1 MALIEINKNP
11 SLRELRWF
19 GLLFL
24 LFWGIVGGI
33 VYVSAESFA
42 VTVSIWLVALA
53 VVVLYYLIPALR
65 RPLYLGWLYAA
76 FPIGWVVSHV
86 VMAATFYLVVTPIGL
101 LMRPLGHDP
110 MKRRVDESAETYWVA
125 YSPQRR
131 SERYFRQF

>member
-76 FPIGWVVSHV
+76 FPIGWVVSHF
-86 VMAATFYLVVTPIGL
+86 VMVITFYLVVTPIGL
-101 LMRPLGHDP
+101 LMRLLGRDP
-110 MKRRVDESAETYWVA
+110 MKRRLDESAETYWVA
-125 YSPQRR
+125 HSQRR
-131 SERYFRQF
+131 AERYFRQF